1 MSKITVTAGALAF
14 TTDGE
19 IINYKGTPV
28 KLVVGSFER
37 EQEIVNKNENT
48 KIHGEDDMIV

>member
-28 KLVVGSFER
+28 KLVVGSFEK
-37 EQEIVNKNENT
+37 EKEDITKNQDT
-48 KIHGEDDMIV
+48 KLHGEDDMIV

>member
-1 MSKITVTAGALAF
+1 MNKITVTAGALAF

-19 IINYKGTPV
+19 IMNYKGTPV

-37 EQEIVNKNENT
+37 EQEPINKSNDLKLN
-48 KIHGEDDMIV
+48 GEDDMIV